1 MRSCDSLLKAALY
14 PFTPS
19 TVPQHPSGCSA
30 ATRLGYFA
38 ASLVCAASVAACG
51 SEEEATPGDSSTGG
65 AGNGGVTAEAGG
77 STSGGTANGGGGG
90 VSTSGGASNGGTSAT
105 GGGASSGGTSSG
117 GAGSGGASNGGAAG
131 TGGDGTVT
139 PPGGGNYMGSD
150 TPDFGPNVLI
160 FDPSMGDATIQ
171 SKIDEVFG
179 RQQTS
184 QFGSGRYAYFFKP
197 GKYALDVQIGFYMEV
212 LGLGNAPDD
221 VTITGAVRGMAKW
234 NQGNATV
241 NFWRYAANL
250 AVTPTSSINSHDV
263 WATSQ
268 GTGLRRIHVTS
279 GGMNLFDPE
288 GGPNEWASGGFI
300 ADSKIDGTVVPGS
313 QQQYLTRN
321 VTMQSW
327 TGGVWNMV
335 FVENQGNPNGT
346 WPASPYTFVDDA
358 PSFREKPYLTID
370 GAGKYSVVAPTM
382 RANTNGTSWASGNA
396 PSVTIPLSQF
406 YVARSGMDSA
416 DSINTALAAGAN
428 LILTPGTYHL
438 ASAIDVTRPGTVVLG
453 LGLATL
459 TPDNGT
465 PAITVADVDSVTIG
479 GILFEAGATESP
491 ALLQLGDAV
500 TGTRHSASPTALF
513 DVMCR
518 VGGAAAGSTTSCV
531 VVNSNDVIID
541 NSWLWRADHGTGV
554 GWDVNRAK
562 HGIVVNGA
570 GVTAY
575 GLFVEHFQEYQTLW
589 NGNDGRVYFY
599 QSEIPYDVPSQDRW
613 THDGDN
619 GWSSF
624 KVADGV
630 STFDARG
637 LGIYAY
643 FNNPVVLENAI
654 ESPTSSGVRFQHIVT
669 QWFKNAT
676 GSAVNHII
684 NGTGDAVNATNTG
697 ATTPN

>member
-1 MRSCDSLLKAALY
+1 MRSCHTALTFVSLTCA
-14 PFTPS
+14 
-19 TVPQHPSGCSA
+19 V
-30 ATRLGYFA
+30 
-38 ASLVCAASVAACG
+38 SLAACG
-51 SEEEATPGDSSTGG
+51 SDDGATTDDSTGG
-65 AGNGGVTAEAGG
+65 SIGAGAAGG
-77 STSGGTANGGGGG
+77 SSSGGTASGTGGTASNAGATSAGGSTSSGGSTNAGGASSSGGSSTSGGTANGG
-90 VSTSGGASNGGTSAT
+90 TSNGGASNGGTPST
-105 GGGASSGGTSSG
+105 GGSGTI
-117 GAGSGGASNGGAAG
+117 
-131 TGGDGTVT
+131 T
-139 PPGGGNYMGSD
+139 PPGGGNYVGSD
-150 TPDFGPNVLI
+150 SPDWGPNVLI
-160 FDPSMGDATIQ
+160 FDPSMGDSTIQ
-171 SKIDEVFG
+171 SKMNDVFN

-197 GKYALDVQIGFYMEV
+197 GKYNLDVQVGFYMEV
-212 LGLGNAPDD
+212 LGLGAEPDD

-250 AVTPTSSINSHDV
+250 AVTPTASINGHDV

-335 FVENQGNPNGT
+335 FVENQGNPSGA
-346 WPASPYTFVDDA
+346 WPGSPYTFVDDA
-358 PSFREKPYLTID
+358 PSFREKPFLTID
-370 GAGKYSVVAPTM
+370 GAGKYSVVAPTLG
-382 RANTNGTSWASGNA
+382 ASANGTTWSSGGA
-396 PSVTIPLSQF
+396 PSVTIPISQF
-406 YVARSGMDSA
+406 YVAHSDTDSA
-416 DSINTALAAGAN
+416 DTINAALGAGAN

-438 ASAIDVTRPGTVVLG
+438 ASALGVTRPGTIVLG

-465 PAITVADVDSVTIG
+465 PAITVADVDSVTVG

-491 ALLQLGDAV
+491 ALLRLGDAV
-500 TGTRHSASPTALF
+500 TGTSHSASPTALF

-531 VVNSNDVIID
+531 EINSNDVIID

-562 HGIVVNGA
+562 HGLVVNGA

-575 GLFVEHFQEYQTLW
+575 GLFVEHFEEYQTLW
-589 NGNDGRVYFY
+589 NGDGGRVYFY

-613 THDGDN
+613 THDGVN
-619 GWSSF
+619 GWSSI

-630 STFDARG
+630 TNFDARG

-643 FNNPVVLENAI
+643 FNNPVVLDDAI
-654 ESPTSSGVRFQHIVT
+654 ESSTASGVRFQHIVT
-669 QWFKNAT
+669 QWFKNAA
-676 GSAVNHII
+676 GSAINHII
-684 NGTGDAVNATNTG
+684 NGTGDAVNAGNTG
-697 ATTPN
+697 ATTTY